1 MSEYVMYKELQDKLN
16 VLIKENH
23 ILKDLISTLPD
34 EYVEAMYKQTRNDE
48 WRKIYEK
55 RKNTKQ

>member
-1 MSEYVMYKELQDKLN
+1 MTEYVMYKELQDKLN

-48 WRKIYEK
+48 WRKI
-55 RKNTKQ
+55 

>member
-1 MSEYVMYKELQDKLN
+1 MTEYVMYKELQDKLN

-34 EYVEAMYKQTRNDE
+34 EYVEAMYKQTKNDE

-55 RKNTKQ
+55 RNKRK